1 VGGFVKTSLGSKDL
15 GKTLRATYLRVSLSR
30 SLEKRDGGEVRRP
43 LTLGG
48 EESMISKEKQSNQ
61 AAELFP
67 LHVAF

>member
-1 VGGFVKTSLGSKDL
+1 MVVKCEG
-15 GKTLRATYLRVSLSR
+15 
-30 SLEKRDGGEVRRP
+30 

-48 EESMISKEKQSNQ
+48 EESMISKKKQSNQ